1 MRQAEWFEMMESAG
15 YALVGTGLWLI
26 FLLCLGTYLLDGM
39 EGVVE
44 GFNPFALAT
53 YWKLV
58 ALVPGLVVL
67 LWARRLQNRFGR

>member
-1 MRQAEWFEMMESAG
+1 MRQVDWFDLIESAG
-15 YALVGTGLWLI
+15 YALVATGLWLI

-44 GFNPFALAT
+44 GFNPFALDT

-58 ALVPGLVVL
+58 ALMPGLVVL
-67 LWARRLQNRFGR
+67 LSARRLQNRSKR